1 MNKQLAIS
9 YGISEF
15 PDNFFAKE
23 ERLYMDPLVVLYTG
37 DTNGI
42 EEFSPPKPVEMPKE
56 PREINDIFRDKNV
69 FYRKLQKKYRANQ
82 ERIISDII
90 CGIILRELRN
100 GNDDDELTFFITSK
114 FDTKKI
120 VGRLAY
126 LNLPMDRL
134 TILFISRRLSDFY
147 SRNMVS
153 PFGPDFDLTELLLNK
168 NSNAIFGPFPD
179 DGTIGL
185 LRTFFKT
192 YDNVEFYPVRID
204 LFCQSLKRRDISKI
218 REKIQS
224 DYLSLDNT
232 ETLEVLGL
240 LKGKGANKTR
250 LPKIL
255 CECEQYIAKSDKFG
269 S

>member
-15 PDNFFAKE
+15 PDNFAFE
-23 ERLYMDPLVVLYTG
+23 SLDMLPVVVLNKENTEG
-37 DTNGI
+37 A
-42 EEFSPPKPVEMPKE
+42 EEFFPPKPIKMQKDPQ
-56 PREINDIFRDKNV
+56 EIEDIFKDKNV

-100 GNDDDELTFFITSK
+100 DTQNELTFFITSK
-114 FDTKKI
+114 FDTQKI

-126 LNLPMDRL
+126 LNLPMERL

-147 SRNMVS
+147 SRNMAS
-153 PFGPDFDLTELLLNK
+153 PFGPDVDLTELKRK
-168 NSNAIFGPFPD
+168 NSNDIFGPFPD

-192 YDNVEFYPVRID
+192 YDNAEFYPAKID
-204 LFCQSLKRRDISKI
+204 LFCQCLIRKDILQIRDKI
-218 REKIQS
+218 KN
-224 DYLSLDNT
+224 DYLSLNNT
-232 ETLEVLGL
+232 ESVEMLGL
-240 LKGKGANKTR
+240 LQENESNKTR

-255 CECEQYIAKSDKFG
+255 FECEQYVKKLNKYG
-269 S
+269 SL